1 MQTFFSGCIFLQT
14 ISWGAQQVLS
24 EVIYIQLIPFS
35 VKHLYFLYL
44 RAPVAQRIPWEQRL
58 HFRCMSW
65 RAKRQLISQKRSLCL
80 NGTQRMDGATH
91 RINHCPVGLWSL
103 TTHVTDGSEITSPSV
118 YCRFI
123 TPVNQ
128 YKPRPVACPWKRI
141 NLLSVRCF
149 AKFSR
154 WGQIGLLLIT

>member
-1 MQTFFSGCIFLQT
+1 MYLPSDNFLGCPASVVRSFLHTTHSFFRKAFILFIFQ
-14 ISWGAQQVLS
+14 
-24 EVIYIQLIPFS
+24 
-35 VKHLYFLYL
+35 
-44 RAPVAQRIPWEQRL
+44 APVAQRIPWEQRL
-58 HFRCMSW
+58 HFRGMSW
-65 RAKRQLISQKRSLCL
+65 RAKRQLIPQKRSLCL
-80 NGTQRMDGATH
+80 NGSQRMDGATH

-141 NLLSVRCF
+141 NLLGVHCF

>member
-14 ISWGAQQVLS
+14 ISWVAQQVLS
-24 EVIYIQLIPFS
+24 EVIYIQLTPFS

-65 RAKRQLISQKRSLCL
+65 RAKRQLIPQKRSLCL

-91 RINHCPVGLWSL
+91 RINHCPVGLQSL
-103 TTHVTDGSEITSPSV
+103 LDDPHDGSLGDYFLQCLLWV
-118 YCRFI
+118 YWSC
-123 TPVNQ
+123 N
-128 YKPRPVACPWKRI
+128 KS
-141 NLLSVRCF
+141 LD
-149 AKFSR
+149 
-154 WGQIGLLLIT
+154 LLLVPENRLLC